1 MYNLNNYFL
10 HIYHLI
16 VAHYW
21 NSFSISVNRYSL
33 KWLPWRWPLFTWHL
47 FTWKNLALYV
57 DFITWLIRHFQ
68 IESRNAR
75 LLRDDI
81 VQKAHFTSKKT
92 ETLRLSNL
100 STVLYSEGS
109 HLTFLHNAVR
119 STVSSVCDP
128 CVDSSSYLFSANL
141 NDKISPSKRG
151 GNDCFHLFTCIFCGF
166 LQQTWSS
173 SWCEV
178 LNFCWKFHQYTY
190 YLQTFPPKASH

>member
-68 IESRNAR
+68 IESRNAS

-92 ETLRLSNL
+92 ETLWLSNL
-100 STVLYSEGS
+100 SILYSEGS
-109 HLTFLHNAVR
+109 QLDFFTQ
-119 STVSSVCDP
+119 C
-128 CVDSSSYLFSANL
+128 CQIYCLFSVWPVCWFQFLFILSKFEWQN
-141 NDKISPSKRG
+141 IS
-151 GNDCFHLFTCIFCGF
+151 F
-166 LQQTWSS
+166 QTW
-173 SWCEV
+173 
-178 LNFCWKFHQYTY
+178 WKW
-190 YLQTFPPKASH
+190 LFPLIHLHILWVPSTDLVKFLVWST